1 MNNASPQAETVVD
14 VRNLSVGYDPQHPLL
29 KDIGFN
35 VFKGEIFAI
44 MGPSGCGKTTLF
56 RHLIGLK
63 KPHQGTLK
71 VLNHDMS
78 NRSAASLYAVRRK
91 IGVAFQQGA
100 LINSISLIENVAL
113 PLTQHTRL
121 DKMTIRIMSRMKLEM
136 MGLLDA
142 ESLMPSQ
149 LSGGMLKR
157 AGLARAVV
165 TDPQILFFDEPS
177 AGLDPASGAELDDL
191 LLQLR
196 DLLNITIIF
205 VTHDLD
211 SALKI
216 ADRVMILA
224 DGGIAALGTVDEIQ
238 QSKSMTVQ
246 ALLHR
251 RAARARLSGD
261 DYIEQLTHKS

>member
-1 MNNASPQAETVVD
+1 MSELAEANQAVVH
-14 VRNLSVGYDPQHPLL
+14 VRNLAVGYDPILPLL
-29 KDIGFN
+29 DGIDFDVKQ
-35 VFKGEIFAI
+35 GEIFAI

-63 KPHQGTLK
+63 KPQHGSLK
-71 VLNHDMS
+71 VLGFDLS
-78 NRSAASLYAVRRK
+78 QATRTDIYGLRRK

-100 LINSISLIENVAL
+100 LINSMSLIDNVAL
-113 PLTQHTRL
+113 PLTQHTKL
-121 DKMTIRIMSRMKLEM
+121 DKMTIQIMSRMKLEM

-142 ESLMPSQ
+142 ESKMPAQ

-165 TDPQILFFDEPS
+165 MDPQILFFDEPS
-177 AGLDPASGAELDDL
+177 AGLDPAASAELDDL

-196 DLLNITIIF
+196 DLLRITIVF

-216 ADRVMILA
+216 ADRVMVLA
-224 DGGIAALGTVDEIQ
+224 DGGIAALGSVEEINRAD
-238 QSKSMTVQ
+238 SATVQ
-246 ALLHR
+246 ALLNR
-251 RAARARLSGD
+251 RSARARLHGD
-261 DYIEQLTHKS
+261 DYINQLTN

>member
-1 MNNASPQAETVVD
+1 MKLEDTVPVVQAKALAIGYSPT
-14 VRNLSVGYDPQHPLL
+14 SPLL
-29 KDIGFN
+29 SAIDFEIN
-35 VFKGEIFAI
+35 KGEIFAI

-63 KPHQGTLK
+63 KPQSGELA
-71 VLNHDMS
+71 VLGYDLTRP
-78 NRSAASLYAVRRK
+78 NRNDLYELRRK

-100 LINSISLIENVAL
+100 MINSMSLIDNVSL
-113 PLTQHTRL
+113 PLTHHTQL
-121 DKMTIRIMSRMKLEM
+121 DKVTIQIMSRMKLEM

-142 ESLMPSQ
+142 ETKMPSQ

-165 TDPQILFFDEPS
+165 MDPQILFFDEPS
-177 AGLDPASGAELDDL
+177 AGLDPAAGAELDEL

-196 DLLNITIIF
+196 DLLKISIVF

-224 DGGIAALGTVDEIQ
+224 NGGIAALGSVNEIR
-238 QSKSMTVQ
+238 QSQSQTVQ
-246 ALLHR
+246 ALLNR
-251 RAARARLSGD
+251 RSSRARLMGD
-261 DYIEQLTHKS
+261 DYIEQLTH